1 MKSDNWIIFGIL
13 ALIIWIAFKSGVLGV
28 EDGGGGGAG
37 AYRYTGEGLGD
48 TITSLV
54 GGGGLYTGQKYLTD
68 GTSPIVAPIVAPIVT
83 PIIPIDYPDKP
94 RVSVLT
100 PPSRDLPYEALLLS
114 QPLAFQGVS
123 WKSGATVQQRM
134 RAGTFDPGIPS
145 LPFVGS
151 SGASIREGGGVG
163 TGGVR

>member
-1 MKSDNWIIFGIL
+1 MKSDNWIILGIL
-13 ALIIWIAFKSGVLGV
+13 ALIIWIAFKSGVLGA
-28 EDGGGGGAG
+28 EGGGGAG
-37 AYRYTGEGLGD
+37 AYRYTGEGLGG
-48 TITSLV
+48 ITTHLV
-54 GGGGLYTGQKYLTD
+54 DGGGGLYTGQKYLTD
-68 GTSPIVAPIVAPIVT
+68 GASPIVAPIVAPIIT
-83 PIIPIDYPDKP
+83 PIIPIDYPDRP
-94 RVSVLT
+94 RVSTLT

-151 SGASIREGGGVG
+151 SGASVREGGGVG